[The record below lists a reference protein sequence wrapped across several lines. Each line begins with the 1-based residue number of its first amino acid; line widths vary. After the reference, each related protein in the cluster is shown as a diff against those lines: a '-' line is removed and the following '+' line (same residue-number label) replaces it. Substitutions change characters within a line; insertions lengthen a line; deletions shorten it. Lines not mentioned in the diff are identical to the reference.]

1 MTNLIYQYWLG
12 TPGIGVR
19 HGVENMKAY
28 AKRIGAEYEFVTNPG
43 WAQKYC
49 SPKHAQYYNAFE
61 PIWSDRFSEFDKI
74 LFVDTDV
81 FAVDGL
87 DESIFDQDIAEIG
100 ICDEPHKEISH
111 LTTRSAINTAQDEKW
126 NKVIAQRFGKEMPRN
141 DAGNLKIFNS
151 GVVVYTPEGR
161 EKARKNWVSF
171 SEYINAAQSSGLNRF
186 YSIDQNYLHAMLII
200 GEHDYTVMHNGWNS
214 YVHYDGDSKTVP
226 RAVID
231 TRTEETK
238 FVHVQLRGADDR
250 DGDWHSTVVNR
261 PVAEWDLK

>member
-12 TPGIGVR
+12 TPGIGVQ

-28 AKRIGAEYEFVTNPG
+28 AKRIGAEYEFATNPG

-141 DAGNLKIFNS
+141 DDGNLKIFNS

-161 EKARKNWVSF
+161 EKARKNWVPF

-186 YSIDQNYLHAMLII
+186 YSIDQNYLHAMLMI

-214 YVHYDGDSKTVP
+214 YVHYDGDSNTVP